1 MCSGWSAGRFRSAQ
15 VEPLQAALGDAELHE
30 RRTVA
35 AGQHGRERDPIEAA
49 AVRVPPRA
57 ASASSRAPAFAG
69 VRRSGMWT
77 DAVSPGVQSGRLAS
91 LSFRQTATRKWHVP
105 SAAVSPSQRRSPS
118 VQVCVALTR
127 PWTRAG
133 ELVGF
138 TTSHIARQSDLVGP
152 PPGTSGTMGAPERM
166 FGFRTAKVRSK
177 GRTGTAASRT
187 PRASC
192 SPRAT

>member
-1 MCSGWSAGRFRSAQ
+1 MWQDG
-15 VEPLQAALGDAELHE
+15 
-30 RRTVA
+30 
-35 AGQHGRERDPIEAA
+35 A
-49 AVRVPPRA
+49 AVAKIRFATEGTASYPDATFTLRLSYGVTRGYTENGEGTTPKGTKLPYFTTVRGAFDHA
-57 ASASSRAPAFAG
+57 AEHGNKDPYKLADSWTKKKSRIKLDTPLNAVETADIIG
-69 VRRSGMWT
+69 GNSG
-77 DAVSPGVQSGRLAS
+77 SPVIN
-91 LSFRQTATRKWHVP
+91 
-105 SAAVSPSQRRSPS
+105 
-118 VQVCVALTR
+118 
-127 PWTRAG
+127 RAG